1 METNE
6 TLQKINKLLQERNWT
21 RYHLAKESG
30 IPQSSLNSLFKK
42 NNQPTVS
49 TLERICAG
57 FHITISEFFSDETPY
72 RAESY
77 QFSAEELDLIE
88 MFRGLNTSEKKI
100 LVSYIKG
107 YCRKSL

>member
-6 TLQKINKLLQERNWT
+6 ILEKINKLLQERNWT

-42 NNQPTVS
+42 NNQPTFS
-49 TLERICAG
+49 TLEKICVG
-57 FHITISEFFSDETPY
+57 FHITMAEFFSDETPY

-77 QFSAEELDLIE
+77 KFSSEELDLIE
-88 MFRGLNTSEKKI
+88 MFRVLNASEKKI
-100 LVSYIKG
+100 LISYVRG